1 MKNRWRTEQEE
12 KGTLIY
18 YVALCA
24 DKLTQNSRGR
34 TIVSEDRLN
43 SSAFVLPE
51 LARTSSYILLSS
63 GRQMRQFKHGQST
76 SIGGN

>member
-1 MKNRWRTEQEE
+1 MKNRWRTEKEE

-43 SSAFVLPE
+43 SVRPPRAGPDVLIHFAV
-51 LARTSSYILLSS
+51 L
-63 GRQMRQFKHGQST
+63 RQANETVQTWSVHVDRR
-76 SIGGN
+76 